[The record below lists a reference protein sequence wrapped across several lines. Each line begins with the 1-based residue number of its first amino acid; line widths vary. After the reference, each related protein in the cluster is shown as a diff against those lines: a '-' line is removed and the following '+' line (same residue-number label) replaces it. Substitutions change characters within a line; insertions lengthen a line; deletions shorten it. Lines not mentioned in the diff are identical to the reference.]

1 MEVPKKIEGKP
12 ICFEIVRIGKTL
24 IKLKDG
30 NYIQITAVPTKV
42 LKQAGAVDPEGN
54 PVYIVNTSNVLS
66 VWRPE
71 QIKEMEE

>member
-1 MEVPKKIEGKP
+1 MPKKIEGKP
-12 ICFEIVRIGKTL
+12 IGFEIVRIGKTL

-30 NYIQITAVPTKV
+30 NYIQITAVPIKV
-42 LKQAGAVDPEGN
+42 LKQIGAVDPEGN

>member
-1 MEVPKKIEGKP
+1 MMEKRVEGKP
-12 ICFEIVRIGKTL
+12 VSFEIIRIGKTL

-30 NYIQITAVPTKV
+30 NYIQITAVPVKV
-42 LKQAGAVDPEGN
+42 LKAVGQVDPEGN
-54 PVYIVNTSNVLS
+54 PVYMVNTSNVLS